1 MPPGRGGEGGEGAE
15 AGGQGMGETS
25 SAEQQPSRQ
34 AGGGRVSSR
43 AVRRAGDVS
52 AALGVAEVQRRGR
65 KCEQM
70 QGLGK
75 SRGREQGK
83 SGAKCEG
90 LHICRGREG

>member
-1 MPPGRGGEGGEGAE
+1 
-15 AGGQGMGETS
+15 MGETS
-25 SAEQQPSRQ
+25 AAEQSGGRGTCQQPSRQ
-34 AGGGRVSSR
+34 AG
-43 AVRRAGDVS
+43 DVS
-52 AALGVAEVQRRGR
+52 AARGVAEVQRRGR

-90 LHICRGREG
+90 LHICRGRAG